1 MKDFTLRKR
10 FLDCKSGTS
19 SLFKG
24 FVMLVVL
31 MLMTTSSAMAEVIDG
46 IRYVLD
52 PVKKTAT
59 ILPQINGYYSGDIII
74 PEKVKGNDGVEYVVT
89 SLGASC
95 FEGCSGLTS
104 ITIPSSV
111 TSLGGACFSG
121 CRGLTSIT
129 IPSSVT
135 SLGGACFFSC
145 SGLTSITI
153 PSSVTSLGG
162 ACFFS
167 CSGLTSITIPSSV
180 TSLGGA
186 CFFSCS
192 GLTSITIPSSVTS
205 LDDYC
210 FYDCDGLT
218 SITIPSSVTSL
229 GESCFYNCSGL
240 TSITIPS
247 SVTSLGNYCFEGCRG
262 LTTITIPSSVTSLS
276 YGCFWDCS
284 GLTTI
289 TIPSSVTSLGGYCFS
304 GCSGLTSITIPSSVT
319 SLGGH
324 CFSHCRGLTSITIP
338 SSVTSLGES
347 CFSDCSG
354 LTSITIPSSVT
365 SLGESCFS
373 DCSGL
378 TSITIPSSVTS
389 LGDYCFLGCLKLET
403 VYFKGKYWDYF
414 HYSNLKI
421 PTTSIIKVPAE
432 YLQEYKDAF
441 GPDYK
446 YIYAWNPDE
455 TGEDN
460 KPVTQCSTPSV
471 SYGEGKLMFA
481 CETTGAKYHYT
492 ITDTDIKSDA
502 LSENGE
508 VSLTAAYKI
517 SVYAI
522 ADGYTASD
530 KAEAT
535 LYWVNANLDNSTN
548 INMVRTRGVVASA
561 HDGIVT
567 LSGLDNGEVV
577 KFYAADGKYLGSS
590 VAANG
595 AASFA
600 VNESLVI
607 AKVGKDSIKIA
618 VK

>member
-10 FLDCKSGTS
+10 FLDSKRGTS

-46 IRYVLD
+46 LRYVLD

-59 ILPQINGYYSGDIII
+59 LLPKMEGKYSGDIII

-104 ITIPSSV
+104 INIPSSV
-111 TSLGGACFSG
+111 TSLSESCFKGCSG
-121 CRGLTSIT
+121 LTSITIPSSITSLGKECFYVCAALTSIT

-135 SLGGACFFSC
+135 SLGA
-145 SGLTSITI
+145 
-153 PSSVTSLGG
+153 
-162 ACFFS
+162 
-167 CSGLTSITIPSSV
+167 
-180 TSLGGA
+180 
-186 CFFSCS
+186 
-192 GLTSITIPSSVTS
+192 
-205 LDDYC
+205 
-210 FYDCDGLT
+210 
-218 SITIPSSVTSL
+218 
-229 GESCFYNCSGL
+229 SCFW
-240 TSITIPS
+240 
-247 SVTSLGNYCFEGCRG
+247 E
-262 LTTITIPSSVTSLS
+262 
-276 YGCFWDCS
+276 
-284 GLTTI
+284 
-289 TIPSSVTSLGGYCFS
+289 
-304 GCSGLTSITIPSSVT
+304 
-319 SLGGH
+319 
-324 CFSHCRGLTSITIP
+324 CRGLTSITIP
-338 SSVTSLGES
+338 SSVTSLGEN
-347 CFSDCSG
+347 CFAYCTS
-354 LTSITIPSSVT
+354 LTSITIPSSII
-365 SLGESCFS
+365 SFSWGCFYG
-373 DCSGL
+373 CSG
-378 TSITIPSSVTS
+378 
-389 LGDYCFLGCLKLET
+389 LET
-403 VYFKGKYWDYF
+403 VYFKGKKCN
-414 HYSNLKI
+414 SNYAYLKI
-421 PTTSIIKVPAE
+421 PKISIIMVPTE
-432 YLQEYKDAF
+432 YLQGYKDAF

-455 TGEDN
+455 TGDDN

-508 VSLTAAYKI
+508 VSLSAAYNI
-517 SVYAI
+517 SVYAT
-522 ADGYTASD
+522 ADGYKASD

-535 LYWVNANLDNSTN
+535 LYWIDANLDTGPN

-561 HDGIVT
+561 HDGIIT

-577 KFYAADGKYLGSS
+577 KFYATDGKYLGSS

-595 AASFA
+595 AASYA

-618 VK
+618 MK

>member
-1 MKDFTLRKR
+1 MKDFTLRKG

-31 MLMTTSSAMAEVIDG
+31 MLMTTSSAMAQEPKFEVIDG
-46 IRYVLD
+46 FRYLLESD
-52 PVKKTAT
+52 TKTAT
-59 ILPQINGYYSGDIII
+59 LLPKREGKYSGDIII
-74 PEKVKGNDGVEYVVT
+74 PEKVKGNDGVEYIVA
-89 SLGASC
+89 SLDASC
-95 FEGCSGLTS
+95 FE
-104 ITIPSSV
+104 
-111 TSLGGACFSG
+111 G

-135 SLGGACFFSC
+135 SLGASCFFYC
-145 SGLTSITI
+145 TS
-153 PSSVTSLGG
+153 
-162 ACFFS
+162 
-167 CSGLTSITIPSSV
+167 
-180 TSLGGA
+180 
-186 CFFSCS
+186 
-192 GLTSITIPSSVTS
+192 
-205 LDDYC
+205 
-210 FYDCDGLT
+210 LT

-229 GESCFYNCSGL
+229 GESCFYNCDGL
-240 TSITIPS
+240 TS
-247 SVTSLGNYCFEGCRG
+247 
-262 LTTITIPSSVTSLS
+262 ITIPSSVTSLS
-276 YGCFWDCS
+276 YGCFW
-284 GLTTI
+284 G
-289 TIPSSVTSLGGYCFS
+289 
-304 GCSGLTSITIPSSVT
+304 
-319 SLGGH
+319 
-324 CFSHCRGLTSITIP
+324 
-338 SSVTSLGES
+338 
-347 CFSDCSG
+347 
-354 LTSITIPSSVT
+354 
-365 SLGESCFS
+365 
-373 DCSGL
+373 CSGL

-389 LGDYCFLGCLKLET
+389 LGDYCFEGCRGLTSITIPSSVTSLGKYCFYGCLNLET
-403 VYFKGKYWDYF
+403 VYFEGKYCK
-414 HYSNLKI
+414 SNYADLNI
-421 PTTSIIKVPAE
+421 PTTSIIKVPTE
-432 YLQEYKDAF
+432 YLQGYKDSF
-441 GPDYK
+441 GSDYK

-455 TGEDN
+455 TEDDN

-508 VSLTAAYKI
+508 VSLSAAYNI
-517 SVYAI
+517 SVYAT
-522 ADGYTASD
+522 ADGYKASD

-535 LYWVNANLDNSTN
+535 LYWINANLDNGTN

-561 HDGIVT
+561 HDGIIT

-595 AASFA
+595 SASYA